1 MRSHQGS
8 LIIFAERQK
17 KCFFIYVDESVYF
30 ILLSFTS

>member
-17 KCFFIYVDESVYF
+17 KYYFIYVDKSMYF
-30 ILLSFTS
+30 ILL